1 MKIRAAVS
9 RAGSAPFVI
18 EDVDLRDPRPDEIL
32 VRLVATGI
40 CHTDLTVKEMAG
52 GAGAVVLGHEG
63 AGVVEGVGP
72 AVRGVRPGDHV
83 VLTFAS
89 CGSCD
94 PCRTG
99 GPSYCDRF
107 APLNSGGVLGSGD
120 DTLSGAGAR
129 IGGSFFG
136 QSSFATHALTR
147 SSNTVVVPRTLD
159 LAMAAPL
166 GCGVQTGAGA
176 VFNVLRPDEAS
187 TLLILG
193 LGGVGLAAL
202 MAARAIGVEKVV
214 AVDPVASRREVARTL
229 GASLVLAPSDDLV
242 AIVHE
247 HTGGG
252 ATHALDTT
260 ANTQVITQAFDALAK
275 RGQLVLVGLGMGEL
289 PIDGR
294 QLMSGGRIVRG
305 CIEGDAVPH
314 DLIGELASMHESG
327 ALPLEA
333 IVRHYPF
340 ELINTA
346 ADDMR
351 AGAAIKPV
359 LLFG

>member
-1 MKIRAAVS
+1 MRIRAAVS
-9 RAGSAPFVI
+9 RAQGAPFVI
-18 EDVDLRDPRPDEIL
+18 EDVDLRDPRADEIL

-40 CHTDLTVKEMAG
+40 CHTDLSVKAMAG

-63 AGVVEGVGP
+63 AGVVERVGP

-94 PCRTG
+94 LCRAG
-99 GPSYCDRF
+99 APSYCEMF
-107 APLNSGGVLGSGD
+107 GPLNSGGVLGSGD
-120 DTLSGAGAR
+120 DTLLGAGGR

-136 QSSFATHALTR
+136 QSSFATHALAR

-176 VFNVLRPDEAS
+176 VLNVLRPDEGS
-187 TLLILG
+187 SLLILG
-193 LGGVGLAAL
+193 LGGVGLSAL
-202 MAARAIGVEKVV
+202 MIARAIGVETVV
-214 AVDPVASRREVARTL
+214 AVDPVASRREVARRL
-229 GASLVLAPSDDLV
+229 GASLVLPPGDDLV
-242 AIVHE
+242 AVVHE

-252 ATHALDTT
+252 VTHALDTT
-260 ANTQVITQAFDALAK
+260 ANTEVITQAFEALAR

-289 PIDGR
+289 RIDGSR
-294 QLMSGGRIVRG
+294 LMSGGRTVRG

-340 ELINTA
+340 EQINTA
-346 ADDMR
+346 VDDMR
-351 AGAAIKPV
+351 DGSAIKPV

>member
-1 MKIRAAVS
+1 
-9 RAGSAPFVI
+9 VI
-18 EDVDLRDPRPDEIL
+18 EEVDLRDPRADEIL

-40 CHTDLTVKEMAG
+40 CHTDLTVKERAG

-63 AGVVEGVGP
+63 AGVVERVGP
-72 AVRGVRPGDHV
+72 AVLGVRPGDHV

-94 PCRTG
+94 LCRAG
-99 GPSYCDRF
+99 APSYCELF

-120 DTLSGAGAR
+120 DTLHGAGGR

-159 LAMAAPL
+159 LALAAPL
-166 GCGVQTGAGA
+166 GCSVQTGAGA
-176 VFNVLRPDEAS
+176 VLNVLRPDGGS

-202 MAARAIGVEKVV
+202 MTARAIGVVDVV
-214 AVDPVASRREVARTL
+214 AVDPVSSRREVARAL
-229 GASLVLAPSDDLV
+229 GASMVLPPSDDLV
-242 AIVHE
+242 ALVHQ

-252 ATHALDTT
+252 VTHALDTT
-260 ANTQVITQAFDALAK
+260 ANSHVIAQAFDALAK

-289 PIDGR
+289 RIDGS
-294 QLMSGGRIVRG
+294 QLMSGGRTVRG

-314 DLIGELASMHESG
+314 DLIGELVSMHESG

-333 IVRHYPF
+333 VVRHYPF
-340 ELINTA
+340 ELINDA
-346 ADDMR
+346 VDDMR
-351 AGAAIKPV
+351 SGQAIKPV
-359 LLFG
+359 LLFA

>member
-9 RAGSAPFVI
+9 RAGSAPFVV

-40 CHTDLTVKEMAG
+40 CHTDLTVKEMVG

-63 AGVVEGVGP
+63 AGVVESVGP
-72 AVRGVRPGDHV
+72 DVRGVRPGDHV
-83 VLTFAS
+83 VITFAS
-89 CGSCD
+89 CGSCEH
-94 PCRTG
+94 CRAG
-99 GPSYCDRF
+99 GPSYCERF
-107 APLNSGGVLGSGD
+107 APLNSGGVLGPGD
-120 DTLSGAGAR
+120 DTLSGASGR

-147 SSNTVVVPRTLD
+147 SSNTVVVPPTLD

-176 VFNVLRPDEAS
+176 VLNVLRPDEAS
-187 TLLILG
+187 RLLILG

-202 MAARAIGVEKVV
+202 MAARSVGVEKVV

-247 HTGGG
+247 HAGGG

-260 ANTQVITQAFDALAK
+260 GNTQVITQAFDALAK

-289 PIDGR
+289 PIDGG
-294 QLMSGGRIVRG
+294 QLMSGGRTVRG

-314 DLIGELASMHESG
+314 DLIGGLVAMREAG

-346 ADDMR
+346 VDDMR
-351 AGAAIKPV
+351 AGSAIKPV

>member
-1 MKIRAAVS
+1 MKIQAAVS
-9 RAGSAPFVI
+9 RADGAPFEI
-18 EDVDLRDPRPDEIL
+18 EDVELRDPRADEIL

-40 CHTDLTVKEMAG
+40 CHTDLTVKAMAG

-63 AGVVEGVGP
+63 AGVVERVGP
-72 AVRGVRPGDHV
+72 AVNGVRPGDHV

-94 PCRTG
+94 LCRAG
-99 GPSYCDRF
+99 APAYCDHF
-107 APLNSGGVLGSGD
+107 APLNSGGVLGAGD
-120 DTLSGAGAR
+120 DTLHGAGGR

-147 SSNTVVVPRTLD
+147 STNTVVVPKTLD

-176 VFNVLRPDEAS
+176 VLNVLRPGEGS

-193 LGGVGLAAL
+193 LGAVGLAAL
-202 MAARAIGVEKVV
+202 MTARAIGVENVV
-214 AVDPVASRREVARTL
+214 GVDPVESRREVACGL
-229 GASLVLAPSDDLV
+229 GAGLVLPPSDDLV
-242 AIVHE
+242 AVVRE

-252 ATHALDTT
+252 VTHALDTT

-294 QLMSGGRIVRG
+294 ELMSGGRTVRG

-314 DLIGELASMHESG
+314 DLIAELAAMHESG

-346 ADDMR
+346 VDDMR
-351 AGAAIKPV
+351 AGSTIKPV

>member
-1 MKIRAAVS
+1 MRIRAAVS

-18 EDVDLRDPRPDEIL
+18 EDVDLRDPRADEIL
-32 VRLVATGI
+32 VRLVATGV

-63 AGVVEGVGP
+63 AGVVEQVGP
-72 AVRGVRPGDHV
+72 DVRGVRAGDHV

-94 PCRTG
+94 LCRAG
-99 GPSYCDRF
+99 GPSYCEQF
-107 APLNSGGVLGSGD
+107 APLNSGGVLGTGD
-120 DTLSGAGAR
+120 DTLGDADGR

-147 SSNTVVVPRTLD
+147 PSNTVVVPPTLD

-176 VFNVLRPDEAS
+176 VLNVLRPDERS

-202 MAARAIGVEKVV
+202 MVARATGVDDVV
-214 AVDPVASRREVARTL
+214 AVDPVASRRDVARTL

-242 AIVHE
+242 AIVRE
-247 HTGGG
+247 HTPGG

-260 ANTQVITQAFDALAK
+260 ANTKVITQAFDALAK

-289 PIDGR
+289 QIDGS
-294 QLMSGGRIVRG
+294 QLMSGGRTVRG

-314 DLIGELASMHESG
+314 DLIGQLAAMYESG
-327 ALPLEA
+327 TLPLEA

-346 ADDMR
+346 VADMR
-351 AGAAIKPV
+351 AGSTIKPV
-359 LLFG
+359 LLFE

>member
-1 MKIRAAVS
+1 MRIRAAVS
-9 RAGSAPFVI
+9 HAGSGPFVI

-40 CHTDLTVKEMAG
+40 CHTDLAVQAMAD

-63 AGVVEGVGP
+63 AGVVEGVGA

-89 CGSCD
+89 CGSCG

-107 APLNSGGVLGSGD
+107 APLNSGGVLGAGD
-120 DTLSGAGAR
+120 ETLSGSGGR

-147 SSNTVVVPRTLD
+147 SANTVVVPRTLD
-159 LAMAAPL
+159 LTMAAPL

-176 VFNVLRPDEAS
+176 VLNVLRPDASS
-187 TLLILG
+187 TLLVLG
-193 LGGVGLAAL
+193 LGGVGLAAV
-202 MAARAIGVEKVV
+202 MTARSLGVDRVI
-214 AVDPVASRREVARTL
+214 AVDPVASRRKVARML
-229 GASLVLAPSDDLV
+229 GAGPVLAPSDDLV
-242 AIVHE
+242 AVVRD

-252 ATHALDTT
+252 VSHALDTT
-260 ANTQVITQAFDALAK
+260 ANTQVITQAFDTLAK

-289 PIDGR
+289 PIDGA
-294 QLMSGGRIVRG
+294 QLMSGGRTVRG

-340 ELINTA
+340 ELINDA
-346 ADDMR
+346 VHDMR
-351 AGAAIKPV
+351 AGSAIKPV
-359 LLFG
+359 LLFE

>member
-1 MKIRAAVS
+1 
-9 RAGSAPFVI
+9 VI
-18 EDVDLRDPRPDEIL
+18 EDVELRDARADEIL

-40 CHTDLTVKEMAG
+40 CHTDLTVKAMAG

-89 CGSCD
+89 CGRCD

-107 APLNSGGVLGSGD
+107 APLNSGGVLGPGD
-120 DTLSGAGAR
+120 DTLSSNGER
-129 IGGSFFG
+129 IGGSYFG

-159 LAMAAPL
+159 LATAAPL

-176 VFNVLRPDEAS
+176 VLNVLRPDETS

-202 MAARAIGVEKVV
+202 MAARSIGVERVV

-229 GASLVLAPSDDLV
+229 GASVVLAPSDDLAAV
-242 AIVHE
+242 VRE

-260 ANTQVITQAFDALAK
+260 AKTHVITQAFGALAK

-294 QLMSGGRIVRG
+294 ELMSGGRTVRG
-305 CIEGDAVPH
+305 CLEGDAVPH

-340 ELINTA
+340 EQINTA
-346 ADDMR
+346 VDDMR
-351 AGAAIKPV
+351 AGSAIKPV

>member
-1 MKIRAAVS
+1 MRIRAAVS
-9 RAGSAPFVI
+9 RAEGAPFVI
-18 EDVDLRDPRPDEIL
+18 EDVELRDPRADEIL

-40 CHTDLTVKEMAG
+40 CHTDLAIKDRAG
-52 GAGAVVLGHEG
+52 GAPVVLGHEG
-63 AGVVEGVGP
+63 AGVVESIGP
-72 AVRGVRPGDHV
+72 DVSGVRPGDHV

-94 PCRTG
+94 LCRAG
-99 GPSYCDRF
+99 APSYCEQF
-107 APLNSGGVLGSGD
+107 APLNSGGVLGTGD
-120 DTLSGAGAR
+120 DTLRGAGGR

-159 LAMAAPL
+159 LALAAPL

-176 VFNVLRPDEAS
+176 VLNVLRPREGS
-187 TLLILG
+187 TLLVLG

-202 MAARAIGVEKVV
+202 MVAKATGVEKVV
-214 AVDPVASRREVARTL
+214 AVDPVASRREVARSL
-229 GASLVLAPSDDLV
+229 GASLVVAPSEDLV

-252 ATHALDTT
+252 VTHALDTT

-289 PIDGR
+289 PIDGA
-294 QLMSGGRIVRG
+294 QLMSGGRTVRG

-314 DLIGELASMHESG
+314 DLIGELVSMHESG

-333 IVRHYPF
+333 IVRRYPF

-346 ADDMR
+346 VDDMR
-351 AGAAIKPV
+351 GGSAIKPV